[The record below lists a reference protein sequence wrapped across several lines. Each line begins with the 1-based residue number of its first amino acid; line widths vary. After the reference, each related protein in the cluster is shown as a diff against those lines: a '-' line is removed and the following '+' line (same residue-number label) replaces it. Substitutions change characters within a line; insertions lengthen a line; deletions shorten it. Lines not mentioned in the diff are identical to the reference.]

1 MKHLKTPICIL
12 LMLLCF
18 CSCGKKSTED
28 KTVPSTAASLETTAP
43 AETTT
48 EKSTEKAAKPT
59 KAQEPTTNAAKEPE
73 ATEYVPEYGNSQLDF
88 NTDNKFVDAVV
99 AKYGID
105 REGLITAYSIK
116 GRDNNYVWQFDGSRD
131 ENGKPIRNADTLK
144 YVYYVNADCSVVS
157 RTGGYSGND
166 GCSLKDGLTVF
177 LLTQK
182 VIIPNLQEQ
191 IDQNS

>member
-12 LMLLCF
+12 LMLLCL
-18 CSCGKKSTED
+18 CSCDKKSTED
-28 KTVPSTAASLETTAP
+28 KNAPSTVANIETTVSV
-43 AETTT
+43 ETTT
-48 EKSTEKAAKPT
+48 EKDTEKVAKPT
-59 KAQEPTTNAAKEPE
+59 KAQKPTAAAKETE
-73 ATEYVPEYGNSQLDF
+73 TTEYVPEYGNSQLDF

-144 YVYYVNADCSVVS
+144 YVYYVNADCSAVS

-191 IDQNS
+191 IGQNS